1 MAPIEKNVTVSD
13 EFGNEYEPTW
23 PIRAKGLVKK
33 GRARFVSENHICLTV
48 PKSSGNSVFGESGR
62 RELPIKTEE
71 EQALN
76 NEINNGAL
84 NTGYENQTAAEP
96 VDNGFSLY
104 TVDYMLQKI
113 DELSNQT
120 EHLERA
126 YVILEYNIKSSP
138 SDVPGAPGDIAGQAM
153 AEATARI
160 FVAREQTIRETINM
174 YRNLLYDILGKDET
188 N

>member
-1 MAPIEKNVTVSD
+1 M
-13 EFGNEYEPTW
+13 
-23 PIRAKGLVKK
+23 KK

-48 PKSSGNSVFGESGR
+48 PKSSGNSVFEESGR

-84 NTGYENQTAAEP
+84 NTEYENQAAAEP
-96 VDNGFSLY
+96 GDNGFSLY

-113 DELSNQT
+113 DELSYQT

-126 YVILEYNIKSSP
+126 FAILEYNIKSKT
-138 SDVPGAPGDIAGQAM
+138 SDDMQDRTPRQFAGQFAGVPGAPGNLAGQAM
-153 AEATARI
+153 ADAAARI

>member
-1 MAPIEKNVTVSD
+1 M
-13 EFGNEYEPTW
+13 
-23 PIRAKGLVKK
+23 
-33 GRARFVSENHICLTV
+33 
-48 PKSSGNSVFGESGR
+48 PKSSGNSVFEESGR

-76 NEINNGAL
+76 NEINNAAL
-84 NTGYENQTAAEP
+84 NTEYENQAAAEP

-113 DELSNQT
+113 DELSYQT

-126 YVILEYNIKSSP
+126 FGILEYNIKSKP
-138 SDVPGAPGDIAGQAM
+138 SEDMQERTPRQFVGQFAGIPGVSGNIAEQAM
-153 AEATARI
+153 AEAAARI
-160 FVAREQTIRETINM
+160 FEAREQTIRETIDM
-174 YRNLLYDILGKDET
+174 YRKLLYDLLGKEDT

>member
-1 MAPIEKNVTVSD
+1 VTPIEKNVTVSD
-13 EFGNEYEPTW
+13 EFSNEYEPTW
-23 PIRAKGLVKK
+23 PRRAKGLVKK

-48 PKSSGNSVFGESGR
+48 PKSSGNSVFEESGR
-62 RELPIKTEE
+62 RELPIYTEE

-84 NTGYENQTAAEP
+84 NTGYENQAAAEP

-153 AEATARI
+153 AEATAEI
-160 FVAREQTIRETINM
+160 TKAREQTIRETINM
-174 YRNLLYDILGKDET
+174 YRNLLYDLLGKEEP

>member
-1 MAPIEKNVTVSD
+1 M
-13 EFGNEYEPTW
+13 
-23 PIRAKGLVKK
+23 KK

-48 PKSSGNSVFGESGR
+48 PKSSGNSVFEESGR
-62 RELPIKTEE
+62 RELPIYTEE

-84 NTGYENQTAAEP
+84 NTEYENQAAAEP

-113 DELSNQT
+113 DELSYQT

-126 YVILEYNIKSSP
+126 FAILEYNIKSKT
-138 SDVPGAPGDIAGQAM
+138 SDDMQERTPRQFAGQFAGVPGAPGNLAGQAM
-153 AEATARI
+153 ADAAARI